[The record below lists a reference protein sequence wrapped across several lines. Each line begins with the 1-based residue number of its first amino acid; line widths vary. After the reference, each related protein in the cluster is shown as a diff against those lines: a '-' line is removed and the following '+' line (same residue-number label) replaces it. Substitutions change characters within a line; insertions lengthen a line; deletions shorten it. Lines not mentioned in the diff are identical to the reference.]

1 MSQLFSRTK
10 PNKADET
17 IQRTKEKIIDLTKN
31 PSDRQRYLKQLIGRN
46 KIILSQYQNVEKCFF
61 SRSIIY

>member
-1 MSQLFSRTK
+1 MSQLFGRTK

-31 PSDRQRYLKQLIGRN
+31 PSDRQRYLKQLIGKNTTPPPVIYN
-46 KIILSQYQNVEKCFF
+46 KYLFLF
-61 SRSIIY
+61 RSIIY